1 MKKNNYKLLSGLLA
15 GLLLCAGTA
24 VDGGQT
30 SSTWV
35 GDTDGYGNWGDSSL
49 WDPTVV
55 PNNGGGNTYDVTIA
69 GNPNLN
75 IYIGPAVDIDL
86 TIDNLTLIDFGSVN
100 GAILGGPQ
108 GVGYSLTV
116 LGTTQLTVITPE
128 QGSGVIQAANAT
140 FTLGTLANYDGS
152 TKTLV
157 SGGIHAFSGIPSQPA
172 VMRWHDADIV
182 TNNGFISLTG
192 VNANLRNQDTG
203 ADALANLAT
212 NNDYIRL
219 DNGHVIST
227 AGNFTNNGFIGLY
240 REDSAA
246 PTTLFQVNGNLTN
259 GSVISVS
266 QGTRL
271 AVTGNIA
278 LNNPGLIDLGEI
290 GSDNSY
296 RLVAARIDLAAGTM
310 LGGSGTLFCDIVS
323 QGGFAPGHSAGKISI
338 DGGLTLQSPSVLTME
353 IGGTSPGT
361 QFDQIVQ
368 EGGAGT
374 VLDGTLQLSFIDG
387 FESTIQNSNTFAILT
402 SDQTLTGSFDNVASG
417 ARLITTDGLGSFRVT
432 YNGQN
437 TVTLSDFLP
446 APQPTIA
453 FSRKVHG
460 ALMGDLAL
468 PLTGTPGVEPR
479 SGGASGLYQIIIGFA
494 SNVIVNDA
502 TLSGTGMVDSFSV
515 NGGNVTVNLK
525 DVDNAQTVVITLLG
539 VDNGTNSGNVS
550 VSMRMLRGDVTRN
563 GAVNGTDVS
572 QVKSQS
578 GHAITPGNF
587 VDDVNANGSING
599 TDVSL
604 VKFQSGTGLPT
615 QTAP

>member
-15 GLLLCAGTA
+15 GLLLCVGTA
-24 VDGGQT
+24 VGGGQT

-35 GDTDGYGNWGDSSL
+35 GDTDGYGSWGDSSL
-49 WDPTVV
+49 WDPTAV
-55 PNNGGGNTYDVTIA
+55 PNNDGGNTYDVTIA
-69 GNPNLN
+69 HHPNPGGFFT
-75 IYIGPAVDIDL
+75 GPAVDVNV
-86 TIDNLTLIDFGSVN
+86 TIDNLTLIDRGLVN
-100 GAILGGPQ
+100 GAVLGGPQ
-108 GVGYSLTV
+108 GVGYTLTV
-116 LGTTQLTVITPE
+116 LGTTDLTVITPDL
-128 QGSGVIQAANAT
+128 GAGVIQAANAT

-152 TKTLV
+152 TKTLM
-157 SGGIHAFSGIPSQPA
+157 SGGIHVFSGIPSQPA
-172 VMRWHDADIV
+172 VMRWHGADIV
-182 TNNGFISLTG
+182 TNTAWIVLNG

-203 ADALANLAT
+203 ADALTNFAT
-212 NNDYIRL
+212 NNDTFQL

-259 GSVISVS
+259 GFAISLS
-266 QGTRL
+266 QGARL

-278 LNNPGLIDLGEI
+278 LNNQGLIDLGEI

-368 EGGAGT
+368 QGGAGT

-402 SDQTLTGSFDNVASG
+402 SDQPLTGSFDNVASG
-417 ARLITTDGLGSFRVT
+417 ARLITTDGLGSFRVI
-432 YNGQN
+432 YSGQN

-453 FSRKVHG
+453 FSRKMHG
-460 ALMGDLAL
+460 ALMGDLSL
-468 PLTGTPGVEPR
+468 PLTGASRSRTPQWRRGQC
-479 SGGASGLYQIIIGFA
+479 L
-494 SNVIVNDA
+494 SNDY
-502 TLSGTGMVDSFSV
+502 
-515 NGGNVTVNLK
+515 
-525 DVDNAQTVVITLLG
+525 
-539 VDNGTNSGNVS
+539 
-550 VSMRMLRGDVTRN
+550 RLRE
-563 GAVNGTDVS
+563 
-572 QVKSQS
+572 
-578 GHAITPGNF
+578 
-587 VDDVNANGSING
+587 
-599 TDVSL
+599 
-604 VKFQSGTGLPT
+604 
-615 QTAP
+615 